1 MKGAGVQYL
10 IVIEMVV
17 RMEKECKN
25 TNEEENMKK
34 NVKKVISFI
43 LSMLVIISTAVTP
56 AMAAGTKE
64 APTEV
69 KSVTASGLW
78 TTVLN
83 LEFEDTTWMDNINK
97 VIVNDKECKK
107 STINSFSSD
116 TNIWEVGSATG
127 AYGSYKALKLAVPD
141 GKLWTVKVSAD
152 GYKDLTVKITKE
164 TVN

>member
-56 AMAAGTKE
+56 
-64 APTEV
+64 V
-69 KSVTASGLW
+69 SR
-78 TTVLN
+78 
-83 LEFEDTTWMDNINK
+83 
-97 VIVNDKECKK
+97 VIQ
-107 STINSFSSD
+107 IF
-116 TNIWEVGSATG
+116 G
-127 AYGSYKALKLAVPD
+127 KLAV
-141 GKLWTVKVSAD
+141 LRVHMEV
-152 GYKDLTVKITKE
+152 TKH
-164 TVN
+164 

>member
-69 KSVTASGLW
+69 KSVSFCRGLMCYTIYWLPTLSGRK
-78 TTVLN
+78 N
-83 LEFEDTTWMDNINK
+83 FI
-97 VIVNDKECKK
+97 
-107 STINSFSSD
+107 S
-116 TNIWEVGSATG
+116 
-127 AYGSYKALKLAVPD
+127 
-141 GKLWTVKVSAD
+141 
-152 GYKDLTVKITKE
+152 
-164 TVN
+164 

>member
-83 LEFEDTTWMDNINK
+83 LEFEDTTWMDNIN
-97 VIVNDKECKK
+97 NGE
-107 STINSFSSD
+107 
-116 TNIWEVGSATG
+116 E
-127 AYGSYKALKLAVPD
+127 SYSN
-141 GKLWTVKVSAD
+141 W
-152 GYKDLTVKITKE
+152 KITYVKDDNK
-164 TVN
+164 TTGMYGCPSILSKS

>member
-83 LEFEDTTWMDNINK
+83 LEFEDTTWMTLIRMHLQQ
-97 VIVNDKECKK
+97 VLL
-107 STINSFSSD
+107 F
-116 TNIWEVGSATG
+116 
-127 AYGSYKALKLAVPD
+127 
-141 GKLWTVKVSAD
+141 AD
-152 GYKDLTVKITKE
+152 SCVWQMGQY
-164 TVN
+164 

>member
-1 MKGAGVQYL
+1 MYEG
-10 IVIEMVV
+10 
-17 RMEKECKN
+17 
-25 TNEEENMKK
+25 
-34 NVKKVISFI
+34 
-43 LSMLVIISTAVTP
+43 
-56 AMAAGTKE
+56 
-64 APTEV
+64 
-69 KSVTASGLW
+69 
-78 TTVLN
+78 TVLN

-164 TVN
+164 TVNYTDTYKAEVVSKSGETTNKT

>member
-43 LSMLVIISTAVTP
+43 LSMLVIISTSVTP

-78 TTVLN
+78 TTVSR
-83 LEFEDTTWMDNINK
+83 
-97 VIVNDKECKK
+97 VIQ
-107 STINSFSSD
+107 IF
-116 TNIWEVGSATG
+116 G
-127 AYGSYKALKLAVPD
+127 KLAV
-141 GKLWTVKVSAD
+141 LRVHMEV
-152 GYKDLTVKITKE
+152 TKH
-164 TVN
+164 

>member
-83 LEFEDTTWMDNINK
+83 LEFEDTTWMDNICLLYTSPSPR
-97 VIVNDKECKK
+97 D
-107 STINSFSSD
+107 S
-116 TNIWEVGSATG
+116 
-127 AYGSYKALKLAVPD
+127 
-141 GKLWTVKVSAD
+141 
-152 GYKDLTVKITKE
+152 
-164 TVN
+164 

>member
-97 VIVNDKECKK
+97 LRLPIPKMG
-107 STINSFSSD
+107 F
-116 TNIWEVGSATG
+116 A
-127 AYGSYKALKLAVPD
+127 P
-141 GKLWTVKVSAD
+141 
-152 GYKDLTVKITKE
+152 
-164 TVN
+164 

>member
-1 MKGAGVQYL
+1 
-10 IVIEMVV
+10 
-17 RMEKECKN
+17 
-25 TNEEENMKK
+25 MKK

-97 VIVNDKECKK
+97 VI
-107 STINSFSSD
+107 
-116 TNIWEVGSATG
+116 
-127 AYGSYKALKLAVPD
+127 
-141 GKLWTVKVSAD
+141 
-152 GYKDLTVKITKE
+152 LTVRSLYPSAE
-164 TVN
+164 TLTVHNFPSGTASFNAL

>member
-78 TTVLN
+78 TTQ
-83 LEFEDTTWMDNINK
+83 MYY
-97 VIVNDKECKK
+97 
-107 STINSFSSD
+107 S
-116 TNIWEVGSATG
+116 GSRLQLFLVE
-127 AYGSYKALKLAVPD
+127 YSQEQV
-141 GKLWTVKVSAD
+141 
-152 GYKDLTVKITKE
+152 
-164 TVN
+164 